1 MKENEMNLNFA
12 KFDELLDEAM
22 KERQMPL
29 DENALTG
36 LMKQMMKRTVE
47 RMLQGE
53 MTHHLGYGKHEAV
66 GRGTG
71 NSRNGTS
78 TKKLQS
84 ELGEVTIAVPRDR
97 RGDFEPQVVGKH
109 QTRFTGFDEKIISK

>member
-1 MKENEMNLNFA
+1 
-12 KFDELLDEAM
+12 
-22 KERQMPL
+22 
-29 DENALTG
+29 
-36 LMKQMMKRTVE
+36 
-47 RMLQGE
+47 MLQGE
-53 MTHHLGYGKHEAV
+53 MTHHLGYGKHEAA

-97 RGDFEPQVVGKH
+97 RAAPGWRPRRATAPRMAGRAGKVRVGWLDRSW
-109 QTRFTGFDEKIISK
+109 TD